1 MDLPRAR
8 WGSSS
13 RVTFP
18 ISLRSHSIIPQGSE
32 CTTLRRECSA
42 TFMRTGFM
50 AHVWIGQIG
59 FARTHCFHPFFQ
71 HHQQALYHNSTLQH
85 RHGPS
90 STQPLLM
97 DSRHSFYRPSMTSH
111 KQHKTLVDSGATID
125 ESQGPV
131 VVHASAKLEPSA
143 HFIGPC
149 LVEADAEVRHG
160 AYVRPFSWICAG
172 AVVGHNTEVKHS
184 ILLPGAKAPH
194 FNYVG
199 DSILGRD
206 VNLGAGTKLSN
217 LRNDGGEVH
226 LRLDGSRHRQRPAQ
240 VRRGARRRVPAW
252 VQQRYQ
258 SRNRSWATER
268 RMAERDRDGAP
279 S

>member
-1 MDLPRAR
+1 MDWPNWVRPDAL
-8 WGSSS
+8 
-13 RVTFP
+13 FP
-18 ISLRSHSIIPQGSE
+18 SL
-32 CTTLRRECSA
+32 
-42 TFMRTGFM
+42 F
-50 AHVWIGQIG
+50 
-59 FARTHCFHPFFQ
+59 
-71 HHQQALYHNSTLQH
+71 
-85 RHGPS
+85 
-90 STQPLLM
+90 STQPTGAVPQFDPTTPAWAILDPTSAHGLKAQLLQAIN
-97 DSRHSFYRPSMTSH
+97 DFSQATQDPR
-111 KQHKTLVDSGATID
+111 DSGATID

-199 DSILGRD
+199 DSILGKD

-226 LRLDGSRHRQRPAQ
+226 LRLDGSRHASGLRKF
-240 VRRGARRRVPAW
+240 GAVLGEGCQLGCNSVTNPGT
-252 VQQRYQ
+252 VLGPQ
-258 SRNRSWATER
+258 SAVWPNVTVTGLHPEHSTHR
-268 RMAERDRDGAP
+268 
-279 S
+279 

>member
-1 MDLPRAR
+1 MDWPNWVRPDAL
-8 WGSSS
+8 
-13 RVTFP
+13 FP
-18 ISLRSHSIIPQGSE
+18 SL
-32 CTTLRRECSA
+32 
-42 TFMRTGFM
+42 F
-50 AHVWIGQIG
+50 
-59 FARTHCFHPFFQ
+59 
-71 HHQQALYHNSTLQH
+71 
-85 RHGPS
+85 
-90 STQPLLM
+90 STQPTGAVPQFDPTTPAWAILDPTSAHGLKAQLLQAIN
-97 DSRHSFYRPSMTSH
+97 DFSQATQDPR
-111 KQHKTLVDSGATID
+111 DSGATID

-226 LRLDGSRHRQRPAQ
+226 LRLDGSRHRQRPAE